1 MDPVEHSTPTLPPV
15 LIEAWEALGDPRNV
29 VSAEET
35 SPGVSTN
42 GVYRLD
48 LEGGQSVFAKLSSYG
63 SYVHFRQDHV
73 RIARFIELLAGTRYE
88 KVLAPVLCKNG
99 GVFTYEAR
107 GQWVVFYG
115 EVPRRAFLP
124 RRLFDADIDALG
136 SELACFHATCDAD
149 VVRTQLAPTWK
160 TLGSDVALLYDQL
173 DQPAFCSAR
182 GLSGGEAKFLK
193 AQCDSFL
200 QCAEALGYHTLHRIP
215 VLIDWNRGNFSV
227 RYDDDGGFQLFSR
240 WDYDWFRIE
249 PRMLDFYFLARVVRA
264 EGDQSTFSYTAEPFF
279 EPRFSRFLAA
289 YHAVFPL
296 AEPELA
302 FLKEAYRFF
311 VLNYVIRVGE
321 HFFVPNL
328 EKRLLREAVD
338 HYLPSI
344 ETLDWKQLLRAV
356 DAPLTGPELLG

>member
-1 MDPVEHSTPTLPPV
+1 MNHATPALPHV
-15 LIEAWEALGDPRNV
+15 LIEAWEALGDPRNIV
-29 VSAEET
+29 GAEET

-48 LEGGQSVFAKLSSYG
+48 LAHGDHDDNVFAKVSSYG

-88 KVLAPVLCKNG
+88 KLLAPVLCKNG
-99 GVFTYEAR
+99 SVFTYEAR

-136 SELACFHATCDAD
+136 SELASFHAACDA
-149 VVRTQLAPTWK
+149 VRTQLAPTWK
-160 TLGSDVALLYDQL
+160 SLGSDIALLYDQL

-182 GLSGGEAKFLK
+182 NLSGGEAKFLK

-200 QCAEALGYHTLHRIP
+200 QHAELLGYHGFHHLP

-227 RYDDDGGFQLFSR
+227 RYDDDGGFQLYSR

-249 PRMLDFYFLARVVRA
+249 PRTLDFYFLARVARE
-264 EGDQSTFSYTAEPFF
+264 EGDQSTFSYTADPLF
-279 EPRFSRFLAA
+279 EPRFERFLRA

-296 AEPELA
+296 SEAELS

-311 VLNYVIRVGE
+311 VLNYVVRVGE
-321 HFFVPNL
+321 HFFVPKI

-338 HYLPSI
+338 HYLPSL
-344 ETLDWKQLLRAV
+344 ETLDWRQLLRV
-356 DAPLTGPELLG
+356 LDRS